1 LLPAF
6 ICAIT
11 CLAAAPSRAESP
23 ASTFPPDAIE
33 FFEARVR
40 PVLVE
45 KCIKCHGEKKQSGGL
60 RLDSR
65 EAILAGGDTGP
76 SMVPAK
82 PQESL
87 LVQAVTHT
95 HGDLKMPPKGKLPD
109 PEVAMLTRW
118 VAIGAPWS
126 TVKTKS
132 AATGTSPATHWA
144 YQPVKTGQLPQVKNP
159 DWIQTPVD
167 AFILARLEAQQIT
180 PSPRADRRTLIRR
193 ASLDLLGIPPTAE
206 EVAAFEADPSPN
218 AYERLIDRLLASPH
232 YGERWARHWLD
243 VARYA
248 DTKGYVFTFE
258 RRYPFAYTYRDYVI
272 RAFNT
277 DLPYNQ
283 FILHQLAADQVVT
296 PADPRPLAAMGFLTV
311 GRRFLLDQNE
321 IIDDR
326 IDVVTRGFLGLT
338 VTCARCH
345 DHKYDP
351 IPTEDYY
358 SLYGV
363 MASSN
368 EPGELPLIDPPGTPP
383 SPARADFDRKVAE
396 AQKART
402 AFLEKQREDAL
413 EEIKAHASQYLLATI
428 ELAFNP
434 DHPKQQERA
443 LAAKL
448 NARRLRTFT
457 ILFGRAASS
466 ASPDDPIL
474 GPWSTFAAIPAAE
487 FAAKAADAH
496 RKLTDLKRA
505 IPVNP
510 LVRQHVL
517 GTVPPTMH
525 EVALRYVAMLAHLE
539 SQPKEAGQP
548 LRTALF
554 APGKPLYITDPELLA
569 MLDQTQNGQLGDL
582 NGAIERLGGTEPGA
596 PDRGMVLTDAP
607 QPVDPHIFI
616 RGNPGRPGKQVTRHF
631 VQVIAGPKPP
641 PFQKGSGRLE
651 LAQAIANPANPL
663 TARVL
668 VNRVWNWH
676 FGKALVNTPSDFGVR
691 SDPPTHPE
699 LLDYLASDFI
709 ASGWS
714 IKALHRRLMLSSTYQ
729 QASEPRP
736 DALASDPEN
745 RLLWRFNR
753 QRLDFESMRDS
764 ILAVSGGLDASLGGR
779 PVAIVEPPFSNR
791 RTLYGFIDRQNLDG
805 LYRTFDFAV
814 PDATSPRRF
823 VTTVPQQAL
832 FLMNSPFMHDQ
843 SRQLVGSTFR
853 SPVALTTAATSSQDL
868 RLQEV
873 RQLYRRALSRE
884 PSQEELAL
892 AANFLDRAAAASG
905 SPLGSWKTPTDKPP
919 GASSPETT
927 LSPWEQLAQVLL
939 VTNEFLFVD

>member
-1 LLPAF
+1 
-6 ICAIT
+6 
-11 CLAAAPSRAESP
+11 
-23 ASTFPPDAIE
+23 
-33 FFEARVR
+33 
-40 PVLVE
+40 
-45 KCIKCHGEKKQSGGL
+45 
-60 RLDSR
+60 
-65 EAILAGGDTGP
+65 
-76 SMVPAK
+76 
-82 PQESL
+82 
-87 LVQAVTHT
+87 
-95 HGDLKMPPKGKLPD
+95 
-109 PEVAMLTRW
+109 
-118 VAIGAPWS
+118 
-126 TVKTKS
+126 
-132 AATGTSPATHWA
+132 
-144 YQPVKTGQLPQVKNP
+144 
-159 DWIQTPVD
+159 
-167 AFILARLEAQQIT
+167 
-180 PSPRADRRTLIRR
+180 
-193 ASLDLLGIPPTAE
+193 
-206 EVAAFEADPSPN
+206 
-218 AYERLIDRLLASPH
+218 
-232 YGERWARHWLD
+232 
-243 VARYA
+243 
-248 DTKGYVFTFE
+248 
-258 RRYPFAYTYRDYVI
+258 
-272 RAFNT
+272 
-277 DLPYNQ
+277 
-283 FILHQLAADQVVT
+283 
-296 PADPRPLAAMGFLTV
+296 
-311 GRRFLLDQNE
+311 
-321 IIDDR
+321 
-326 IDVVTRGFLGLT
+326 
-338 VTCARCH
+338 
-345 DHKYDP
+345 
-351 IPTEDYY
+351 
-358 SLYGV
+358 
-363 MASSN
+363 
-368 EPGELPLIDPPGTPP
+368 
-383 SPARADFDRKVAE
+383 
-396 AQKART
+396 
-402 AFLEKQREDAL
+402 
-413 EEIKAHASQYLLATI
+413 
-428 ELAFNP
+428 
-434 DHPKQQERA
+434 
-443 LAAKL
+443 
-448 NARRLRTFT
+448 
-457 ILFGRAASS
+457 
-466 ASPDDPIL
+466 
-474 GPWSTFAAIPAAE
+474 
-487 FAAKAADAH
+487 
-496 RKLTDLKRA
+496 
-505 IPVNP
+505 
-510 LVRQHVL
+510 
-517 GTVPPTMH
+517 
-525 EVALRYVAMLAHLE
+525 
-539 SQPKEAGQP
+539 
-548 LRTALF
+548 
-554 APGKPLYITDPELLA
+554 
-569 MLDQTQNGQLGDL
+569 
-582 NGAIERLGGTEPGA
+582 
-596 PDRGMVLTDAP
+596 MVLTDAP